1 MLTLSTFDPVSAAL
15 AILILAASLDGS
27 QQKRSDARD
36 DGLLGPVRSIST
48 RQETQQVDWGQK
60 DAKIDVLVITCWD
73 CEFDSEGNR
82 ITNGQTVNGEFRGLV
97 VRISRDES
105 GKVTERVEENY
116 DSETVS
122 RVLLGPHGITER
134 VDYQNGK
141 PHWRSTW
148 SYDANG
154 HQSEFRHYDE
164 NGELFESSAETSDAS
179 GNNKD
184 QWDYGRNG
192 SFSLHFMDTY
202 DPKTDLWRFTNFNED
217 GSAKVT
223 IVTQNSK
230 LLSYWQQ
237 QTAEEKVFGSGF
249 FLDRVGKEK
258 QSFSCHPD
266 GSCDRMTS
274 YFPDETSPHVSRV
287 EWRDSAGVLRLS
299 FDYEYQLDRF
309 GNWTKRT
316 VKVWSPEL
324 GEPKLC
330 ETDYRTLTYW
340 AP

>member
-1 MLTLSTFDPVSAAL
+1 MLTVSRSDPERAAL
-15 AILILAASLDGS
+15 AILILALSLDAS
-27 QQKRSDARD
+27 EQKRSDVRD
-36 DGLLGPVRSIST
+36 DGLLGPVRSVST
-48 RQETQQVDWGQK
+48 RQETQQVDWNRQ
-60 DAKIDVLVITCWD
+60 DARIDVLGITCSE
-73 CEFDSEGNR
+73 CEYDREGNR
-82 ITNGQTVNGEFRGLV
+82 LRNGQTVEGEFRGLML
-97 VRISRDES
+97 RIVRDES
-105 GKVTERVEENY
+105 GKVIERIEENY
-116 DSETVS
+116 NGEIVS
-122 RVLLGPHGITER
+122 RVVLGPRGVTER
-134 VDYQNGK
+134 VDYQNGR
-141 PHWRSTW
+141 PHWRATR

-154 HQSEFRHYDE
+154 HETEFHHYDE
-164 NGELFESSAETSDAS
+164 HGELFESSAESSDAS
-179 GNNKD
+179 GNNKE

-192 SFSLHFMDTY
+192 SFSLHFVDTY
-202 DPKTDLWRFTNFNED
+202 DPETDLWRFTSFNED

-223 IVTQNSK
+223 IATQKSK

-274 YFPDETSPHVSRV
+274 YFPDEASPHVSRV
-287 EWRDSAGVLRLS
+287 EWRDSAGGLRLS